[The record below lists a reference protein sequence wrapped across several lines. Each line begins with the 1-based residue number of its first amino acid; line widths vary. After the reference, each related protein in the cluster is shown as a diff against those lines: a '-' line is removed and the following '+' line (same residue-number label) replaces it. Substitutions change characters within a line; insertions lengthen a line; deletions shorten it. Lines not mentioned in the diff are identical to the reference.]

1 MVKLAAVAA
10 AAVAVGQDS
19 LGHFGRGILGRIDLV
34 RAGTEVAGVGMAMAL
49 ATTDKLGSKDPV
61 RHWA

>member
-1 MVKLAAVAA
+1 MVKLAAVVVVAA
-10 AAVAVGQDS
+10 AVGQDS

-34 RAGTEVAGVGMAMAL
+34 RAGTEVAGVGMAL

>member
-19 LGHFGRGILGRIDLV
+19 LGHFERGILGRIDLD